1 MKANKKSRATDKHA
15 VSAVIGVILM
25 VAITVA
31 IAATVYV
38 YVSRNAR
45 RSKRPST
52 ANVACITDSSTNR
65 ITITSAA
72 ANIKWRDI
80 VVVPD
85 NTSVNWR
92 VYDPSHNPLDAA
104 KSTSGATAEI
114 AAGDYIEFDFT
125 ANPWMSGNVR
135 VSLRFV
141 PTNTLLGSWTI
152 NCLISLEINL
162 NIEFYILF
170 CFRQKLRE
178 NAISL
183 VQTILFFPLEPPH
196 QALLFSLHSDT
207 QASSLAVSTVAD
219 PYHSAHR
226 FDPYP

>member
-1 MKANKKSRATDKHA
+1 MKSNTKSRQPDNRA

-38 YVSRNAR
+38 YVSGMIGGA
-45 RSKRPST
+45 KGQV
-52 ANVACITDSSTNR
+52 ANIACITDSSTNR
-65 ITITSAA
+65 ITITSAG
-72 ANIKWRDI
+72 ANIQWRDI

-114 AAGDYIEFDFT
+114 EAGDYIEFDFN

-141 PTNTLLGSWTI
+141 PTNTLLGSWT
-152 NCLISLEINL
+152 L
-162 NIEFYILF
+162 
-170 CFRQKLRE
+170 
-178 NAISL
+178 
-183 VQTILFFPLEPPH
+183 
-196 QALLFSLHSDT
+196 
-207 QASSLAVSTVAD
+207 TV
-219 PYHSAHR
+219 
-226 FDPYP
+226 